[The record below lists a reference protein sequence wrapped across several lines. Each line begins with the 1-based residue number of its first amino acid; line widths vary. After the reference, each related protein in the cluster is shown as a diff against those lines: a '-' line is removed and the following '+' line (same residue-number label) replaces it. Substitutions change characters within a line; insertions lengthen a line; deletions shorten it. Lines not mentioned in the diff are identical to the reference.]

1 MNHSLSLRLLL
12 VGGLLSQTSC
22 NEPLTAPATSEI
34 LPVSVQT
41 RSPNT
46 GEIVPTVRVS
56 GGMEF
61 VAVSVTRQAMCATI
75 VSAGVSRRGDELSV
89 VARVSPNPAA
99 QCASDVPPL
108 VVEYGGIINSVNP
121 GTYRVRVFE
130 AIADGEPKLIGSGTV
145 SVSYAFG
152 TL

>member
-1 MNHSLSLRLLL
+1 MNHSLSLRVLL
-12 VGGLLSQTSC
+12 VGGLLSQTAC
-22 NEPLTAPATSEI
+22 NEPLTAPSTSEI

-75 VSAGVSRRGDELSV
+75 VSAGVSRAGDQLAV
-89 VARVSPNPAA
+89 VARVAPNPAA
-99 QCASDVPPL
+99 LCASGL
-108 VVEYGGIINSVNP
+108 STFVVDYGGIINSVNS

-130 AIADGEPKLIGSGTV
+130 AVADGEPKLIGSGTV
-145 SVSYAFG
+145 SVSPAFG
-152 TL
+152 PL

>member
-1 MNHSLSLRLLL
+1 MNYSSSLPLLL

-22 NEPLTAPATSEI
+22 GEPLTAPATSEI

-46 GEIVPTVRVS
+46 GEIVPTVRAS
-56 GGMEF
+56 GGMGY

-75 VSAGVSRRGDELSV
+75 VTAGVSRVGDALAV
-89 VARVSPNPAA
+89 VARVSSNPAA
-99 QCASDVPPL
+99 MCIAGVQTM
-108 VVEYGGIINSVNP
+108 VVDYGGIINSVNP

-130 AIADGEPKLIGSGTV
+130 VVADGEPKLIGSGTV
-145 SVSYAFG
+145 SVSPAFG

>member
-1 MNHSLSLRLLL
+1 MNYSLSLRVLL

-22 NEPLTAPATSEI
+22 NEPLTAPSTSEI

-46 GEIVPTVRVS
+46 GEIVPTVRIS
-56 GGMEF
+56 GGMEY

-89 VARVSPNPAA
+89 VARVGANPAA
-99 QCASDVPPL
+99 LCAMGSSTF
-108 VVEYGGIINSVNP
+108 VVDYGGIINSVNP

-130 AIADGEPKLIGSGTV
+130 AVADGEPKLIGSGTV
-145 SVSYAFG
+145 SVSPAFG
-152 TL
+152 QL